1 MTQEQLDE
9 FELEIIQRQIAE
21 ETRLQDFI
29 SDRCVIDVLA
39 YATSFATAKTLTNIK
54 DIVDDYMKTNPYD
67 LVFYTP
73 IEFPLEDD
81 GVRFE

>member
-9 FELEIIQRQIAE
+9 FELEIIKRQITE
-21 ETRLQDFI
+21 ESRLQDFV

-39 YATSFATAKTLTNIK
+39 YATSFATAKTITNIK
-54 DIVDDYMKTNPYD
+54 DIVEDYIKTNPYD

-73 IEFPLEDD
+73 IEFPLECD
-81 GVRFE
+81 GTRFE